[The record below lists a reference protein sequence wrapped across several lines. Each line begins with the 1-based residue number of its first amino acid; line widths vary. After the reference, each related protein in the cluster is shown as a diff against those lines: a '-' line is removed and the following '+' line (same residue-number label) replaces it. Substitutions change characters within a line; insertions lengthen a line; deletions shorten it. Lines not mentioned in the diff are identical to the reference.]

1 VDHHDTAR
9 LPSSDCGAQRRDGE
23 LRGHSFVD
31 RVADDPVAEQ
41 VLDRAAVELALGRG
55 VLGDVGDP
63 DGVGC
68 VGGEVAL
75 DVVVVHRRSGR
86 LAAAAPALADRARPQ
101 ALLGAQPPDPSFA
114 NDVAGSLELV
124 GQEPVAELRVVVV
137 GIDQGVGQ
145 VGVVQLALADG
156 PSKPRV
162 VRLGRVADTPQV
174 NRTGTP
180 SAARSRTSG

>member
-1 VDHHDTAR
+1 
-9 LPSSDCGAQRRDGE
+9 
-23 LRGHSFVD
+23 
-31 RVADDPVAEQ
+31 
-41 VLDRAAVELALGRG
+41 
-55 VLGDVGDP
+55 
-63 DGVGC
+63 
-68 VGGEVAL
+68 
-75 DVVVVHRRSGR
+75 
-86 LAAAAPALADRARPQ
+86 
-101 ALLGAQPPDPSFA
+101 LLGAQPPDPSFA